1 MNTVKKGI
9 RYYVPRPKA
18 PAGIKANL
26 TNRWAFLDLGD
37 TQFIRVGLDSN
48 NNIIVK
54 ATKEDD
60 PYAMK
65 YNKKTKGI
73 YIKGL
78 KQLYGVTIPLGE
90 YPVIK
95 IDATTCCI
103 LTNPS
108 IGDTVV

>member
-1 MNTVKKGI
+1 VNTVKKEI

-54 ATKEDD
+54 ATRKMT
-60 PYAMK
+60 P
-65 YNKKTKGI
+65 T
-73 YIKGL
+73 
-78 KQLYGVTIPLGE
+78 P
-90 YPVIK
+90 
-95 IDATTCCI
+95 
-103 LTNPS
+103 
-108 IGDTVV
+108 